1 MSQYTIPTVV
11 EKTMRGERV
20 SDIYSRL
27 LSDRIIFL
35 GTPIDDGV
43 ANVVIA
49 QLLHLDSENSESDI
63 GFYIN
68 SPGGSLTALM
78 GIYDTMQFVSADI
91 ATVCIGQAAS
101 SAAVLLAAGTHGKR
115 SVLPHSRVLLH
126 QPSGSAEGTLPDLA
140 VQAKE
145 IVRLRGQMNEVLSR
159 HTGQPVDKIK
169 TDTDRDLIL
178 TPEQAIAY
186 GVVDQVM
193 QPREVS
199 RSAYQIG

>member
-11 EKTMRGERV
+11 EKTLRGERV

-43 ANVVIA
+43 ANVIIA
-49 QLLHLDSENSESDI
+49 QLLHLDSENSDSDI

-78 GIYDTMQFVSADI
+78 GIYDTMQFVSAEI

-115 SVLPHSRVLLH
+115 SVLPHSRILLH

-145 IVRLRGQMNEVLSR
+145 IVRLRAQLNDVLSR
-159 HTGQPVDKIK
+159 HTGQPIDKIK

-178 TPEQAIAY
+178 TPEQAIEY

-193 QPREVS
+193 QPRDV
-199 RSAYQIG
+199 RTAAYRIG

>member
-1 MSQYTIPTVV
+1 
-11 EKTMRGERV
+11 
-20 SDIYSRL
+20 

-159 HTGQPVDKIK
+159 HTAQPVDKIK